1 MGLLGILG
9 KIYFLVNGVG
19 QSLRFASWYPV
30 VSAPQTHTAMRK
42 PRWWHSTT
50 THQPLRGILWAPLL
64 QFYFGQRHVQYF
76 VHSWPSIDVGVWG
89 EWNAARFSIPGLL
102 MFTFL
107 RKHRGSN
114 CVSLTIRASRPN
126 PNCSHMGRCLWA
138 VVFIC
143 RPSFSVD
150 QPAFPIPSI
159 TLVNIDHHMPI
170 LPFNTGPFF
179 PTDLQMRSRPKHQL
193 NRAKSKKI
201 NWTPGQKQRDF
212 EWQVK
217 RNWEEACNAW
227 ALVTMS
233 WKMNSRSNSEM

>member
-1 MGLLGILG
+1 MLKEKHVLMQSTGVSFWCLQVQKYKRESIPGPKVGLLGILG

-64 QFYFGQRHVQYF
+64 QFYTCITLYTPDHPLTWEFGGNETLQGF
-76 VHSWPSIDVGVWG
+76 PIG
-89 EWNAARFSIPGLL
+89 IPGLL

-126 PNCSHMGRCLWA
+126 PNCSHMGQCLWA

-143 RPSFSVD
+143 RPWFSLGLSF
-150 QPAFPIPSI
+150 
-159 TLVNIDHHMPI
+159 
-170 LPFNTGPFF
+170 
-179 PTDLQMRSRPKHQL
+179 
-193 NRAKSKKI
+193 
-201 NWTPGQKQRDF
+201 W
-212 EWQVK
+212 
-217 RNWEEACNAW
+217 
-227 ALVTMS
+227 
-233 WKMNSRSNSEM
+233 